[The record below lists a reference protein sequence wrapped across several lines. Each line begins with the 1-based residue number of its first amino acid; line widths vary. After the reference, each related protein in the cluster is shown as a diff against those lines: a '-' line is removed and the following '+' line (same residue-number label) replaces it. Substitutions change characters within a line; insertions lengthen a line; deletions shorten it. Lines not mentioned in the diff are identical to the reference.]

1 MAGGAVVPWTDE
13 ERVQLRRLREN
24 GLTLGQIAALMGRSK
39 DSVHRQTRYLGL
51 PKPDRVPAAPVVAV
65 SREAPLRSPKV
76 TLPPLPSLVQ
86 HD

>member
-51 PKPDRVPAAPVVAV
+51 PKAAPVALPQAV
-65 SREAPLRSPKV
+65 PVVVERSPRV
-76 TLPPLPSLVQ
+76 TLPPLPSLVE

>member
-51 PKPDRVPAAPVVAV
+51 LKASPVASPRSAPLAAP
-65 SREAPLRSPKV
+65 LGRSPKV
-76 TLPPLPSLVQ
+76 TLPPLPSLAE